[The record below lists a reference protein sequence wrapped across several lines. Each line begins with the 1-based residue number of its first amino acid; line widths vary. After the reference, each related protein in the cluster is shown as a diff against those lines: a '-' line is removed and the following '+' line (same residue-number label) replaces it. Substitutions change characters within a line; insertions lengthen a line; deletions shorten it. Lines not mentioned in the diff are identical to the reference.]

1 MNPLVRPIFSFGGVP
16 RFLKQNIMGETFK
29 RESGGTM
36 KVSNINVTSIYQ
48 DQVKKAKGG
57 KVDGEFRKMMQD
69 SAAEKTQNDAK
80 VFHPPSGINP
90 NNPVLSGA
98 PVAQADPVETVKFAA
113 EVVAKEPDVRA
124 EKVDRIK
131 QLFEAGQYN
140 VPAEAVA
147 ERLLAS
153 GVMTTS
159 WEG

>member
-1 MNPLVRPIFSFGGVP
+1 
-16 RFLKQNIMGETFK
+16 
-29 RESGGTM
+29 M

-48 DQVKKAKGG
+48 DQVKKAKGE
-57 KVDGEFRKMMQD
+57 KVDGEFGKMMAD
-69 SAAEKTQNDAK
+69 SSSKTESKAK

-90 NNPVLSGA
+90 NNPILSGQ

-113 EVVAKEPDVRA
+113 EVVATEPDVRA

-131 QLFEAGQYN
+131 QLFDAGKYN

-147 ERLLAS
+147 ERLWAS
-153 GVMTTS
+153 GVITKS

>member
-1 MNPLVRPIFSFGGVP
+1 
-16 RFLKQNIMGETFK
+16 
-29 RESGGTM
+29 M

-48 DQVKKAKGG
+48 DQVKKAKGE
-57 KVDGEFRKMMQD
+57 KVDGEFGKMMQD
-69 SAAEKTQNDAK
+69 SVGKSEGKTRA
-80 VFHPPSGINP
+80 FHPPSGINP

-113 EVVAKEPDVRA
+113 EVVAGQPDVRA

-147 ERLLAS
+147 ERLWAS
-153 GVMTTS
+153 GVMTSS

>member
-1 MNPLVRPIFSFGGVP
+1 
-16 RFLKQNIMGETFK
+16 
-29 RESGGTM
+29 M

-48 DQVKKAKGG
+48 DQVKKAKGE
-57 KVDGEFRKMMQD
+57 KVDGEFGKMMQD
-69 SAAEKTQNDAK
+69 SAGKTENQAK

-90 NNPVLSGA
+90 NNPILSGA

-113 EVVAKEPDVRA
+113 EVVAGEPDVRA

-131 QLFEAGQYN
+131 KLFEAGQYN

-147 ERLLAS
+147 ERLWAS
-153 GVMTTS
+153 GVITSS

>member
-1 MNPLVRPIFSFGGVP
+1 
-16 RFLKQNIMGETFK
+16 
-29 RESGGTM
+29 M

-48 DQVKKAKGG
+48 DQVKKAKSE
-57 KVDGEFRKMMQD
+57 KPDGEFRKLMQE
-69 SAAEKTQNDAK
+69 STQKPENNAKT
-80 VFHPPSGINP
+80 FHPPSGVNP

-131 QLFEAGQYN
+131 ELFDAGQYN
-140 VPAEAVA
+140 VSPEAVA
-147 ERLLAS
+147 EKLWAS
-153 GVMTTS
+153 GIVTNS